1 MAAIIT
7 PCKVKLE
14 ASEAGAVAITGGD
27 FDPTFATAAH
37 LQTYL
42 ANAGCPASGTC
53 ADEAMHRLGL
63 S

>member
-14 ASEAGAVAITGGD
+14 ASEVGAVAITGAD

-37 LQTYL
+37 LQSYL
-42 ANAGCPASGTC
+42 ASQGCTHSGNC
-53 ADEAMHRLGL
+53 ADEAMFRLGL
-63 S
+63 A